1 MKKVLTENKSC
12 NILGRSAM
20 LSMKGLA
27 ALFLCAFIFTSCDHF
42 DEKMEEIVDEVD
54 EKEMKMFEAYL
65 TPLNNSGVTGK
76 ATIKYSHDG
85 KFEVLINA
93 KGLTP
98 NRVHPQ
104 HIHGFAPD
112 GDMKMKDAVCPP
124 ASAAGEDGILSL
136 PEGLPFYG
144 PVLVPLDDNLVPLEA
159 GNFPH
164 VGYGAGDLTYYEM
177 VATKE
182 LVQAFDNM
190 YEGTQTEADL
200 RLMNRVIV
208 LHGAFVK
215 DGQVMQRYSEGAE
228 YWPTLPVACGEIM
241 KR

>member
-1 MKKVLTENKSC
+1 MEKCLTKNTPANTLRKK
-12 NILGRSAM
+12 
-20 LSMKGLA
+20 SMSSIKGLLA
-27 ALFLCAFIFTSCDHF
+27 MFICAFVFAGCDRIEE
-42 DEKMEEIVDEVD
+42 DLDDIINDVEKNEV
-54 EKEMKMFEAYL
+54 KMFEAYL

-93 KGLTP
+93 EGLTP

-144 PVLVPLDDNLVPLEA
+144 PVLIPLDDNLVPISS
-159 GNFPH
+159 GNFPY
-164 VGYGAGDLTYYEM
+164 VGYGAGTLTYYEM
-177 VATKE
+177 TATKE
-182 LVQAFDNM
+182 LLQAFDNM
-190 YEGTQTEADL
+190 YDGTQTEKDL
-200 RLMNRVIV
+200 MLMNRVIV

-215 DGQVMQRYSEGAE
+215 DGMVMQRYSEGAE
-228 YWPTLPVACGEIM
+228 YMPALPVACGEIM
-241 KR
+241 KK